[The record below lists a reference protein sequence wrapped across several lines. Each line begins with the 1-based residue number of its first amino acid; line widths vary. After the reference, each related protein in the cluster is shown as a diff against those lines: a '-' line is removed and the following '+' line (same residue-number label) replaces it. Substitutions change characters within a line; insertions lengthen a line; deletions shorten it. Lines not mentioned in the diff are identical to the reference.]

1 MTSKSKKNLDNTKKS
16 PDKTLKRSSKKEK
29 SKKKKSKKQ
38 SKRVKQA
45 IKEEEKTELTKKLTP
60 NILPSKIDETQNFTN
75 FKVNWNKILDE
86 ESKLVSSCNNNS
98 TK

>member
-16 PDKTLKRSSKKEK
+16 PDKTLKRS

-60 NILPSKIDETQNFTN
+60 NILPSKIDVDETQNFTN